1 MLNLLFIN
9 ISRLYYFATIN
20 LYMGHKKLNSSYSD
34 ASILNRGTQTLRLEA
49 DAINSLADQLDTKFI
64 DVINLILKTSGRVVI
79 TGVGKSADVGR
90 KIVATLNSTGSP
102 ALFVHSGDAVHGDL
116 GGIQTGDI
124 VICLSKSGRSAEI
137 TALAPLL
144 KEQGHTIVGVTG
156 VADSPLAKQSDI
168 VLIAGVDAEACPYD
182 LAPTTSTA
190 VQMAL
195 GDALAM
201 CLMEAKGF
209 GAEDFAKFHP
219 GGSLGKRL
227 TLRLNELIDP
237 ERKPSVKYNAPIQD
251 VLMSMTAGR
260 YGATTIID
268 SESNIVGIITDGDLR
283 RALEAGNALNSNAE
297 EIMTQNP
304 FTIVGTE
311 LAAHAANIIEEKG
324 ISQVIVTNENG
335 DYTGMVHLHDIIREG
350 ITQVK

>member
-1 MLNLLFIN
+1 MADKNLNP
-9 ISRLYYFATIN
+9 STTAE
-20 LYMGHKKLNSSYSD
+20 
-34 ASILNRGTQTLRLEA
+34 SILLRGTQTLRLEA
-49 DAINSLADQLDTKFI
+49 EAINRLADQLGTPFV
-64 DVINLILKTSGRVVI
+64 DVINLILKTSGRVVL

-102 ALFVHSGDAVHGDL
+102 ALFVHAGDAVHGDL
-116 GGIQTGDI
+116 GVIQEGDV
-124 VICLSKSGRSAEI
+124 VICLSKSGRSAEM
-137 TALAPLL
+137 TALTPLL
-144 KEQGHTIVGVTG
+144 KQHGHTIVGVTG

-219 GGSLGKRL
+219 GGALGRRL
-227 TLRLNELIDP
+227 TVTLHDLIDP
-237 ERKPSVKYNAPIQD
+237 ERRPSVRVDAHIQD
-251 VLMSMTAGR
+251 VLLSMTAGR
-260 YGATTIID
+260 YGATAIVGAG
-268 SESNIVGIITDGDLR
+268 SGIVGIITDGDLR
-283 RALEAGNALNSNAE
+283 RALVVGNAINSIAE
-297 EIMTQNP
+297 EIMTPKP
-304 FTIVGTE
+304 FAIVGTE
-311 LAAHAANIIEEKG
+311 LAAHAAKMIEEKG

-335 DYTGMVHLHDIIREG
+335 DYTGMVHLHDLVREG
-350 ITQVK
+350 ITQLKTK

>member
-1 MLNLLFIN
+1 MADKNLNP
-9 ISRLYYFATIN
+9 STTAE
-20 LYMGHKKLNSSYSD
+20 
-34 ASILNRGTQTLRLEA
+34 SILLRGTQTLRLEA
-49 DAINSLADQLDTKFI
+49 EAINRLADQLGTPFV
-64 DVINLILKTSGRVVI
+64 DVINLILKTSGRVVL

-102 ALFVHSGDAVHGDL
+102 ALFVHAGDAVHGDL
-116 GGIQTGDI
+116 GVIQEGDV
-124 VICLSKSGRSAEI
+124 VICLSKSGRSAEM
-137 TALAPLL
+137 TALTPLL
-144 KEQGHTIVGVTG
+144 KQHGHTIVGVTG

-219 GGSLGKRL
+219 GGALGRRL
-227 TLRLNELIDP
+227 TVTLHDLIDP
-237 ERKPSVKYNAPIQD
+237 ERRPSVRFDAHIQD
-251 VLMSMTAGR
+251 VLLSMTAGR
-260 YGATTIID
+260 YGATAIVG

-283 RALEAGNALNSNAE
+283 RALVVGNAINSIAE
-297 EIMTQNP
+297 EIMTPKP
-304 FTIVGTE
+304 FAIVGTE
-311 LAAHAANIIEEKG
+311 LAAHAAKMIEEKG

-335 DYTGMVHLHDIIREG
+335 DYTGMVHLHDLVREG
-350 ITQVK
+350 ITQLKTK

>member
-1 MLNLLFIN
+1 MADKN
-9 ISRLYYFATIN
+9 
-20 LYMGHKKLNSSYSD
+20 LNSSTS
-34 ASILNRGTQTLRLEA
+34 AESILLRGTQTLRLEA
-49 DAINSLADQLDTKFI
+49 EAINRLADQLGTPFV
-64 DVINLILKTSGRVVI
+64 DVINLILKTSGRVVL

-102 ALFVHSGDAVHGDL
+102 ALFVHAGDAVHGDL
-116 GGIQTGDI
+116 GVIQEGDV
-124 VICLSKSGRSAEI
+124 VICLSKSGRSAEM
-137 TALAPLL
+137 TALTPLL
-144 KEQGHTIVGVTG
+144 KQHGHTIVGVTG

-219 GGSLGKRL
+219 GGALGRRL
-227 TLRLNELIDP
+227 TVTLHDLIDP
-237 ERKPSVKYNAPIQD
+237 ERRPSVRVDAHIQD
-251 VLMSMTAGR
+251 VLLSMTAGR
-260 YGATTIID
+260 YGATAIVG

-283 RALEAGNALNSNAE
+283 RALVVGNAINSIAE
-297 EIMTQNP
+297 EIMTPKP
-304 FTIVGTE
+304 FAIVGTE
-311 LAAHAANIIEEKG
+311 LAAHAAKMIEEKG

-335 DYTGMVHLHDIIREG
+335 DYTGMVHLHDLVREG
-350 ITQVK
+350 ITQLKTK

>member
-1 MLNLLFIN
+1 MADKNLNP
-9 ISRLYYFATIN
+9 STTAT
-20 LYMGHKKLNSSYSD
+20 
-34 ASILNRGTQTLRLEA
+34 SILLRGTQTLRLEA
-49 DAINSLADQLDTKFI
+49 EAINRLADQLGTPFV
-64 DVINLILKTSGRVVI
+64 DVINLILKTSGRVVL

-102 ALFVHSGDAVHGDL
+102 ALFVHAGDAVHGDL
-116 GGIQTGDI
+116 GVIQEGDV
-124 VICLSKSGRSAEI
+124 VICLSKSGRSAEM
-137 TALAPLL
+137 TALTPLL
-144 KEQGHTIVGVTG
+144 KQHGHTIVGVTG

-219 GGSLGKRL
+219 GGALGRRL
-227 TLRLNELIDP
+227 TVTLHDLIDP
-237 ERKPSVKYNAPIQD
+237 ERRPSVRVDAHIQD
-251 VLMSMTAGR
+251 VLLSMTAGR
-260 YGATTIID
+260 YGATAIVG

-283 RALEAGNALNSNAE
+283 RALVVGNAINSIAE
-297 EIMTQNP
+297 EIMTP
-304 FTIVGTE
+304 KPLTIVGTE
-311 LAAHAANIIEEKG
+311 LAAHAAKMIEEKG

-335 DYTGMVHLHDIIREG
+335 DYTGMVHLHDLVREG
-350 ITQVK
+350 ITQLKTK

>member
-1 MLNLLFIN
+1 MGYKNLNP
-9 ISRLYYFATIN
+9 SP
-20 LYMGHKKLNSSYSD
+20 SVE
-34 ASILNRGTQTLRLEA
+34 SILNRGTQTLRLEA
-49 DAINSLADQLDTKFI
+49 DAINRLADNLGTPFA
-64 DVINLILKTSGRVVI
+64 DVINLILKASGRVVL

-116 GGIQTGDI
+116 GVIQQGDV
-124 VICLSKSGRSAEI
+124 VICLSKSGRSAEM
-137 TALAPLL
+137 TALTPLL
-144 KEQGHTIVGVTG
+144 KQHGHTIVGVTG

-219 GGSLGKRL
+219 GGALGRRL
-227 TLRLNELIDP
+227 SVRLKDLIDP
-237 ERKPSVKYNAPIQD
+237 ERSPSVRFDAHIQD
-251 VLMSMTAGR
+251 VLLSMTAGR
-260 YGATTIID
+260 YGATAIVGSEANII
-268 SESNIVGIITDGDLR
+268 GIITDGDLR
-283 RALEAGNALNSNAE
+283 RALVVGNAINSTAE
-297 EIMTQNP
+297 EIMTPKP
-304 FTIVGTE
+304 FAIVGAE
-311 LAAHAANIIEEKG
+311 LAAHAAKMMEEKG

-335 DYTGMVHLHDIIREG
+335 DYTGMVHLHDLVREG
-350 ITQVK
+350 ITQVKTK

>member
-1 MLNLLFIN
+1 MADKNLNT
-9 ISRLYYFATIN
+9 STTAE
-20 LYMGHKKLNSSYSD
+20 
-34 ASILNRGTQTLRLEA
+34 SILLRGTQTLRLEA
-49 DAINSLADQLDTKFI
+49 EAINRLADQLGTPFV
-64 DVINLILKTSGRVVI
+64 DVINLILKTSGRVVL

-102 ALFVHSGDAVHGDL
+102 ALFVHAGDAVHGDL
-116 GGIQTGDI
+116 GVIQEGDV
-124 VICLSKSGRSAEI
+124 VICLSKSGRSAEM
-137 TALAPLL
+137 TALTPLL
-144 KEQGHTIVGVTG
+144 KQYGHTIVGVTG

-219 GGSLGKRL
+219 GGALGRRL
-227 TLRLNELIDP
+227 TVTLHDLIDP
-237 ERKPSVKYNAPIQD
+237 ERRPSVRFDAHIQD
-251 VLMSMTAGR
+251 VLLSMTAGR
-260 YGATTIID
+260 YGATAIVGAGSD
-268 SESNIVGIITDGDLR
+268 IVGIITDGDLR
-283 RALEAGNALNSNAE
+283 RALVVGNAINSIAE
-297 EIMTQNP
+297 EIMTPKP
-304 FTIVGTE
+304 FAIVGTE
-311 LAAHAANIIEEKG
+311 LAAHAAKMIEEKG

-335 DYTGMVHLHDIIREG
+335 DYTGMVHLHDLVREG
-350 ITQVK
+350 ITQIKTK

>member
-1 MLNLLFIN
+1 MANKNLNP
-9 ISRLYYFATIN
+9 STTAE
-20 LYMGHKKLNSSYSD
+20 
-34 ASILNRGTQTLRLEA
+34 SILLRGTQTLRLEA
-49 DAINSLADQLDTKFI
+49 EAINRLADQLGTPFV
-64 DVINLILKTSGRVVI
+64 DVINLILKTSGRVVL

-102 ALFVHSGDAVHGDL
+102 ALFVHAGDAVHGDL
-116 GGIQTGDI
+116 GVIQEGDV
-124 VICLSKSGRSAEI
+124 VICLSKSGRSAEM
-137 TALAPLL
+137 TALTPLL
-144 KEQGHTIVGVTG
+144 KQHGHTIVGVTG

-219 GGSLGKRL
+219 GGALGRRL
-227 TLRLNELIDP
+227 TVTLHDLIDP
-237 ERKPSVKYNAPIQD
+237 ERRPSVRVDAHIQD
-251 VLMSMTAGR
+251 VLLSMTAGR
-260 YGATTIID
+260 YGATAIVGT
-268 SESNIVGIITDGDLR
+268 ESNIVGIITDGDLR
-283 RALEAGNALNSNAE
+283 RALVVGNAINSTAE
-297 EIMTQNP
+297 QIMTQKP
-304 FTIVGTE
+304 FTIEGTE
-311 LAAHAANIIEEKG
+311 LAAHAAKMIEEKG

-335 DYTGMVHLHDIIREG
+335 DYTGMVHLHDLVREG
-350 ITQVK
+350 ITQLKTK